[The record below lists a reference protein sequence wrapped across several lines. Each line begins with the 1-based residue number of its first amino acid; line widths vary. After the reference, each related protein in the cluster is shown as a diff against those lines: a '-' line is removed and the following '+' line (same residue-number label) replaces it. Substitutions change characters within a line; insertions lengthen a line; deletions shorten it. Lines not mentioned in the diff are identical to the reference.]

1 MEEDTEFKK
10 LPIEEQCVHKLWKAR
25 LNGYDETIKIFR
37 QIDDE
42 RSGEWNRFVHL
53 LKKFVVDAHAMAQE
67 RGLEA
72 TLICVEN
79 CAAAT
84 KVAADVLSG
93 VVQKC
98 VAAQKTK
105 TRELAV
111 QLVLLYVEVERQET
125 VVEELIR
132 GMEHKNPKIVAASTT
147 AVTEAL
153 REFGHKVIGV
163 KPLVKQIARL
173 LSDRDKTVR
182 TEGKAMTVEIYR
194 WIGDALKPQLAALP
208 AVVLSELES
217 EFTKMGKEKAEPTR

>member
-10 LPIEEQCVHKLWKAR
+10 LPIDEQCVHKLWKAR

-42 RSGEWNRFVHL
+42 KSPEWSRFVPL
-53 LKKFVVDAHAMAQE
+53 LKKMVVDPHAMCQE

-84 KVAADVLSG
+84 KVAGDVLAG

-98 VAAQKTK
+98 CAAQKTK

-111 QLVLLYVEVERQET
+111 QLVLLYVEMERQEV
-125 VVEELIR
+125 VVEELIK
-132 GMEHKNPKIVAASTT
+132 GMEHKNPKIVAACTT
-147 AVTEAL
+147 ALTEAL
-153 REFGHKVIGV
+153 HEFGHKVIAV
-163 KPLVKQIARL
+163 KPLVKQIGRL
-173 LSDRDKTVR
+173 LSDRDKFVR
-182 TEGKAMTVEIYR
+182 AEGKAMTVEIYR
-194 WIGDALKPQLAALP
+194 
-208 AVVLSELES
+208 
-217 EFTKMGKEKAEPTR
+217 